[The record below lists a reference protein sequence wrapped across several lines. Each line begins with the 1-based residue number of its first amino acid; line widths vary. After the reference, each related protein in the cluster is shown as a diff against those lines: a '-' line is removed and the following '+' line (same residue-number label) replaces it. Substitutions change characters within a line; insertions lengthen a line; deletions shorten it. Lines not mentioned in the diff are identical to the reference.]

1 MEEQILAEQLIFTR
15 VEPPYSP
22 GNTSGYQTVY
32 RSAGL
37 QTNLVEEIEKRVRCY
52 QTQRERSVERIQF
65 FQVGNLYAL
74 SQTVPIRP
82 HPEIVDKTK
91 RDGAFMVHCLLLD
104 KNSFAAIEYNPFH
117 IFTYPGYFY
126 TSIEAIIEKFGQATG
141 LANRHELRVRKQAAP
156 QITWPANEVIPLTK
170 LAFAAKQIS
179 QNNDSLLLVGDQPAI
194 REALQY
200 AFSLIPPSD
209 RIACTFDSYITGCP
223 TPPGTYWAVGTT
235 TSISQ
240 KGFIQIDANRH
251 KVAESQSLTIPD
263 NEYTRWLSPILQ
275 EGRIEDFQEQAST
288 VQSLYEAAHHNV
300 PLNRDN
306 LTVSGC
312 EAFYQSNKK
321 FVVQYFKTILMTKLN
336 PTWANLLVPFA
347 FQEYRT
353 DSLVPIAVSQDL
365 TDNELTQILAD
376 YLIDTEQPEVKDSD
390 WRLVQILARKAQ
402 DHRLLHWASTLMTK
416 VDKETR
422 DQSLTAMDEVEYENA
437 LKKLLRPISPE
448 HFVAPKH
455 LSLLID
461 SVLQR
466 NMTDEQFVALV
477 ESLLNSHQPH
487 HLTKLTP
494 RAKTVDKNHLKKLEK
509 SLNKRRQIPADFR
522 QAVERRKKETSPS
535 FLKDRMLGLLR
546 SKKE

>member
-15 VEPPYSP
+15 VEPPFSP
-22 GNTSGYQTVY
+22 SKTGGYQTVY

-37 QTNLVEEIEKRVRCY
+37 QPNLVEEIEKRVRCY
-52 QTQRERSVERIQF
+52 QTQRERSIERIQF

-82 HPEIVDKTK
+82 HPEIVDKMK

-104 KNSFAAIEYNPFH
+104 KNNFTAIEYNPFH
-117 IFTYPGYFY
+117 IFTHPEYFY
-126 TSIEAIIEKFGQATG
+126 TSIEPIIEKFGQATG
-141 LANRHELRVRKQAAP
+141 LANRHELRVRKQSAP
-156 QITWPANEVIPLTK
+156 QITWSASEVIPLTK

-194 REALQY
+194 REALQH

-251 KVAESQSLTIPD
+251 KFTESQSLSIPD

-275 EGRIEDFQEQAST
+275 EGRIEDFQEQAPT
-288 VQSLYEAAHHNV
+288 VQSLYEAAHHNI
-300 PLNRDN
+300 PLSHDS
-306 LTVSGC
+306 LTASGC

-321 FVVQYFKTILMTKLN
+321 FVVQYFKTILTTKLN
-336 PTWANLLVPFA
+336 ETWANLLAPFA
-347 FQEYRT
+347 FQEYLT
-353 DSLVPIAVSQDL
+353 DSLVPIAVSKDL
-365 TDNELTQILAD
+365 TGNDLTRILVD
-376 YLIDTEQPEVKDSD
+376 YLVATEQPKVKDSD
-390 WRLVQILARKAQ
+390 WRLVQLLAHKAQ

-422 DQSLTAMDEVEYENA
+422 DQSLIAMDEVEYENA
-437 LKKLLRPISPE
+437 LKKLLHPISPE
-448 HFVAPKH
+448 HFVVPRY
-455 LSLLID
+455 LNLLID
-461 SVLQR
+461 SVLKR
-466 NMTDEQFVALV
+466 NMTDEQFITLV
-477 ESLLNSHQPH
+477 ESLLTSHQPH
-487 HLTKLTP
+487 HLTKLTS
-494 RAKTVDKNHLKKLEK
+494 RVKTVDKNHLKKLEK
-509 SLNKRRQIPADFR
+509 SLRKRHQIPADFR
-522 QAVERRKKETSPS
+522 QAVERRKKETSSS
-535 FLKDRMLGLLR
+535 FLKDKMLGLLR
-546 SKKE
+546 PKKE